1 MTDETSRPDIDGVA
15 IHAHDHVV
23 RLKWHRMKRRAGDI
37 PFTPAIL
44 AEALALGASAEIDL
58 QLHGEGGFVVLHDE
72 TLDRETTGHG
82 PVREARVE
90 TICALRM
97 RAPDGAATDQ
107 AVMLLEDLA
116 EGAASAAAPGALIQL
131 DLKVGADAIDPA
143 IAARFGAVVA
153 PVAGRFVLSG
163 GDFEAVSRLAAATP
177 GLATGYDPCHGG
189 VIERLVERSAFDAFV
204 AEALARAPQATTIYL
219 EYPLILKAATLGF
232 NIVRAFQDAGRLI
245 DAYTL
250 NMGEPYAG
258 GTLRTL
264 VALGVDQITT
274 DEPIALAALYARSET
289 SQG

>member
-1 MTDETSRPDIDGVA
+1 MTDETPPLGIDGVA
-15 IHAHDHVV
+15 IRTSDHVV
-23 RLKWHRMKRRAGDI
+23 RLKWHRMKRRIGDI

-58 QLHGEGGFVVLHDE
+58 QLHGEGSFVVLHDE
-72 TLDRETTGHG
+72 TLDRETTGCG
-82 PVREARVE
+82 PVREATVE
-90 TICALRM
+90 TIRSLRM
-97 RAPDGAATDQ
+97 RAPDGAVTDQ

-116 EGAASAAAPGALIQL
+116 AGAANAAAPGALIQL
-131 DLKVGADAIDPA
+131 DLKVDAAAIDPA
-143 IAARFGAVVA
+143 VAARFGAIVA
-153 PVAGRFVLSG
+153 PVAARFVLSG

-177 GLATGYDPCHGG
+177 GVATGYDPCHGG
-189 VIERLVERSAFDAFV
+189 VIERLAERSAFEVFV
-204 AEALARAPQATTIYL
+204 ADALARAPQATTIYL
-219 EYPLILKAATLGF
+219 EYPLILKAATLGY

-250 NMGEPYAG
+250 NTREPYAD

-274 DEPIALAALYARSET
+274 DEPIALAALYAKSDT